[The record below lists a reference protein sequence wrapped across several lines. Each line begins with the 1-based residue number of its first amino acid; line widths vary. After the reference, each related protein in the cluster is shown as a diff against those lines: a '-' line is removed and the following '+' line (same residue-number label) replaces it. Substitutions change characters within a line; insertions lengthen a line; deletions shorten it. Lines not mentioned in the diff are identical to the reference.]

1 LSHDGEEILLE
12 NFTRKF
18 KLLVVSALCIAQ
30 WSYVSAQVECNQQ
43 DIVVTDEGCGAC
55 YAFEAADDAQL
66 VSVTWTQYGP
76 NGQVCAQGSGMQF
89 CARKCFVGN
98 YMVQA
103 IGTYVGN
110 VTCTTQV
117 MVTGCGVAGEC
128 DPSSPPDELPA
139 ISFVYLEQ
147 CGLNGKFS
155 VRVKETCLPYVYEV
169 TYYKFTPCLDSINID
184 TLQVIL
190 QYPDSPCVGIDMRYA
205 CIKATLPPGCCHAGY
220 VGYRTVNYKTR
231 DGICNQCTACSDACQ
246 GAFVEIVDTECNPD
260 GNLIDGGGSQYER
273 WVPGREYTVELSA
286 PSRIEEV
293 EVYDMQGRLL
303 YRGSGELDRRRVEA
317 HLRRRGIGAQV
328 LWIRMRYS
336 DGREGVKRWLFV
348 E

>member
-1 LSHDGEEILLE
+1 M
-12 NFTRKF
+12 
-18 KLLVVSALCIAQ
+18 
-30 WSYVSAQVECNQQ
+30 SAQVECNQQ

-155 VRVKETCLPYVYEV
+155 VRVKETCLPYVYELMYIKYV
-169 TYYKFTPCLDSINID
+169 DGCKGPEKD
-184 TLQVIL
+184 TIFVNL
-190 QYPDSPCVGIDMRYA
+190 QYPDSPCVGIDFYYA
-205 CIKATLPPGCCHAGY
+205 CVKATLPPGCCHAGY
-220 VGYRTVNYKTR
+220 EGYRAFLVGDSKP

-246 GAFVEIVDTECNPD
+246 GAYVEIVDTECNPD